1 MLYDIYKEE
10 RDQQLEQ
17 LAELGYG
24 AGINP
29 NGSVQLHI
37 LGSVAKVVGK
47 KFRNLTL
54 ALEAAKDKAK
64 REARRAGDL

>member
-24 AGINP
+24 AYINS

-37 LGSVAKVVGK
+37 LGSVAKTVGK

-54 ALEAAKDKAK
+54 ALEAAKHKAK